1 MTQSIRTSLSPLSI
15 KISRNRTAVSVGH
28 RNRATSQQSISVG
41 LKISSINILSPP
53 SRRLNS
59 RGGAGEAEGGPALVF
74 GGMQMTTL
82 AVSPHDCSTVPSLHV
97 LECRMANLLNQGTAL
112 YSNHCSFLMPETI

>member
-41 LKISSINILSPP
+41 LKISSISILSPP

-59 RGGAGEAEGGPALVF
+59 RGGAGEAEGGTSAGVWRNADDYV
-74 GGMQMTTL
+74 GCITT
-82 AVSPHDCSTVPSLHV
+82 
-97 LECRMANLLNQGTAL
+97 
-112 YSNHCSFLMPETI
+112 